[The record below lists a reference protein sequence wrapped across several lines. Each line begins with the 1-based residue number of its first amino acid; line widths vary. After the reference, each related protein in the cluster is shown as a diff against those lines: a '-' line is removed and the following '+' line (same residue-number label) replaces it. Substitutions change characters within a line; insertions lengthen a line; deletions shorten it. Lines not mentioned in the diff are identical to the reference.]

1 MHLKLDLY
9 LTLAKISV
17 TCFGGGYAIV
27 PLLQRELVEKKGW
40 LRAEEVTDIF
50 SIAQCTP
57 GVIAVNAATYV
68 GTRLGGVSG
77 AACATLGVLTPPF
90 IIITLVAA
98 FFWPYLENPWVQ
110 HALAGLQ
117 VCACALILLAVVRL
131 FQTGVKGIA
140 TFVLFA
146 ASLLL
151 SLLTTISPVLLILV
165 SGLLGLLL
173 FRGGGKGKP

>member
-1 MHLKLDLY
+1 MHLKMDLF

-40 LRAEEVTDIF
+40 LREEEVADIF

-77 AACATLGVLTPPF
+77 AACATVGVLTPPVL
-90 IIITLVAA
+90 IITLVAA
-98 FFWPYLENPWVQ
+98 FFWPYLSNPWVQ

-117 VCACALILLAVVRL
+117 ACVCALILLAVVNLYR
-131 FQTGVKGIA
+131 TGVRDGL
-140 TFVLFA
+140 TFVIFA
-146 ASLLL
+146 LSLLL
-151 SLLTTISPVLLILV
+151 SLLTSLSPVLLIV
-165 SGLLGLLL
+165 GAGLLGFLL
-173 FRGGGKGKP
+173 FRGRKTP